1 MSIEFEGDGTARSP
15 ASLSHAAATQTNEQH
30 SLANTEKNAT
40 GNLKPCDQISLF
52 SLLTPMQI
60 HRHTYT
66 RFNVIDG
73 GEKIKRPIKKS
84 TWYIRPPVTYT
95 KQLLVW
101 VSHGNDGNR
110 LMDSSR
116 TWAYCFY
123 TWLFYWWENASYQR
137 CYVASMFAA
146 VSSNVSE
153 RLCFS
158 LAHFF
163 LVEVS
168 LPVFFSQVACC
179 SFLLL
184 VQRSKTFKMMLLMW

>member
-40 GNLKPCDQISLF
+40 GNLKPCAQISLF

-123 TWLFYWWENASYQR
+123 TWLFYWWANASYQR

-146 VSSNVSE
+146 VSLNVSE
-153 RLCFS
+153 RLFFS
-158 LAHFF
+158 GSFF
-163 LVEVS
+163 FGRGQPS
-168 LPVFFSQVACC
+168 SFFSQVACC
-179 SFLLL
+179 RFFLL